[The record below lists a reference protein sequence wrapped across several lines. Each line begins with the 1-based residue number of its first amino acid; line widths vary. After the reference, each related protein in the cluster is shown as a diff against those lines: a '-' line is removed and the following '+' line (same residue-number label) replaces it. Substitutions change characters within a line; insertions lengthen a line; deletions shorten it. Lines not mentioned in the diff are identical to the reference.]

1 MDWDFRERHWSRYG
15 NILGLENALGFLV
28 ITVVEDSPAWDAGL
42 IGSDKTIEV
51 EGREYAIG
59 GDVITAVDGI
69 DVRKIDDILIH
80 LQRVKTVGDEMNL
93 EILRGDRS
101 TNVTI
106 ILQERPNW
114 KKIDTSINTSTKKF
128 F

>member
-1 MDWDFRERHWSRYG
+1 MES
-15 NILGLENALGFLV
+15 
-28 ITVVEDSPAWDAGL
+28 
-42 IGSDKTIEV
+42 
-51 EGREYAIG
+51 REYPVG
-59 GDVITAVDGI
+59 GDIILAVDGI

-93 EILRGDRS
+93 EILRDGRT